1 MTPFVKTGLK
11 VAGAVGA
18 LVLAFGIGAGYTSA
32 KTVEVEKVVEKS
44 VPGPERVVTKTV
56 EKEVTPQA
64 CLDFIRLADEAFGY
78 ASDAEGYG
86 REAIQAAGKRDTA
99 GLQAYM
105 DRMDIL
111 TPKLTALVG
120 PINTNR
126 IACKLG
132 VK

>member
-1 MTPFVKTGLK
+1 MTPFIKTGLK

-18 LVLAFGIGAGYTSA
+18 LVLTFGIGAQSTSA
-32 KTVEVEKVVEKS
+32 KTVEIEKVVEKP
-44 VPGPERVVTKTV
+44 VDRVVTKTV
-56 EKEVTPQA
+56 EKEVTPQT

-99 GLQAYM
+99 GLQAYI